1 MIKVVQN
8 ILRIPELRKKIFI
21 TVALLFVYRVG
32 FHVPIPGMNFRA
44 LAEKIQQQYSGA
56 VGSFLGLLDVFS
68 AGDFQ
73 SGALFSLGIMPYISA
88 SIIFSLLAKVVPALE
103 KVAKEGQAGQK
114 KINQYTRYLTPL
126 LCVFQSFLV
135 VKGVIPNLLN
145 AKIFV
150 IDPEL
155 YHTFWWQAHAIL
167 ALTTGTI
174 FLMWLGEQITEYGI
188 GNGISMLIMAGIV
201 ARMPVSIYRYLL
213 SAGELAE
220 KAWHSLI
227 LVALFVGVVVVV
239 IYITKGQRRVL
250 IQAARFTRG
259 QKVFGGQR
267 HYLPLK
273 VNQPGVMPVIFA
285 SSLLIFPSAFFQGVG
300 LQPLADALHKSTGWW
315 YISIYITLIF
325 FFSFFWNSL
334 MIQPTEMAN
343 NMKEYGSFIPGIR
356 PGRKTAEYI
365 ERIMMHMTLAGAAFL
380 SVIALVPQIV
390 ADTLAVPVALS
401 SFLGG
406 TSILIVVGVA
416 LDLVDKVNSHLL
428 MRNYEGFMR
437 RGGGGGTFGR

>member
-1 MIKVVQN
+1 MIGVVKN
-8 ILRIPELRKKIFI
+8 ILRIPELKKKIFV
-21 TVALLFVYRVG
+21 TVAMLFVYRVG
-32 FHVPIPGMNFRA
+32 FHVPVPGMNFRA
-44 LAEKIQQQYSGA
+44 LAERIEQQYSGA

-73 SGALFSLGIMPYISA
+73 SGAIFSLGIMPYISA

-103 KVAKEGQAGQK
+103 KISKEGAGGQK
-114 KINQYTRYLTPL
+114 KINQYTRYLTPV

-135 VKGVIPNLLN
+135 VRGVIPGLLEQR
-145 AKIFV
+145 IFV
-150 IDPEL
+150 IEPDL
-155 YHTFWWQAHAIL
+155 YHSFWWQTQAIL

-174 FLMWLGEQITEYGI
+174 FLMWLGEQITEYGV
-188 GNGISMLIMAGIV
+188 GNGISLLIMAGIV
-201 ARMPVSIYRYLL
+201 SRMPVSIYRYIV
-213 SAGELAE
+213 SAGDAAE
-220 KAWHSLI
+220 KAWHGLI
-227 LVALFVGVVVVV
+227 LIALFVAVVAVV

-285 SSLLIFPSAFFQGVG
+285 SSLLIFPSAFFQWINATAI
-300 LQPLADALHKSTGWW
+300 ADALHRSTGFW
-315 YISIYITLIF
+315 YISIYVVLIF
-325 FFSFFWNSL
+325 FFSFFWNQL

-365 ERIMMHMTLAGAAFL
+365 ETIMLHLTLAGAAFL
-380 SVIALVPQIV
+380 SLIALVPQIV
-390 ADTLAVPVALS
+390 ADSLRVPVALS

-437 RGGGGGTFGR
+437 RGGGPGYNQ